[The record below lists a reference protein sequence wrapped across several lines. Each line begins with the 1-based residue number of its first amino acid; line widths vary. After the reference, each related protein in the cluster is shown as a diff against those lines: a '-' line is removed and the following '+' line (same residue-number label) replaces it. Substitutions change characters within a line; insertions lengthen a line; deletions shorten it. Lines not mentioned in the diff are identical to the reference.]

1 MADDRETP
9 PQPQADAPRA
19 NTLLA
24 VAYLI
29 ALLFCF
35 LTAIELMSKAIQ
47 LISSGGLLGGSGDAK
62 ELFQGVSNP
71 FAGLALGV
79 LFTVMVQSSSATTAT
94 IVAVVGSGA
103 LKVLHAVPMV
113 MGANI
118 GTTIT
123 NTLVSIGHVGRS
135 AEFRRAF
142 AAATVHDFF
151 NLIMVAVLLP
161 FELTT
166 RLLSSTAA
174 RLTDVL
180 QFGGAEFKSP
190 IKTAVKTVYHLI
202 RDALESIGLEGKA
215 LGVCML
221 ILGLALVFVCL
232 HQITSSMRKVLA
244 GRIEK
249 AMNQAL
255 EGNALFGI
263 GLGVVITVAVQSSS
277 ITTSLLVPMCAAGV
291 MTLEGAFPIMLGA
304 NIGTTVTALLASM
317 AQDNPAALTIA
328 LVHLLFNAIGVV
340 ILYPI
345 PWIRRIPLR
354 LACGLAGAAT
364 RNRLWV
370 LAYVVGMFVIIPL
383 AGWLLWRGP
392 N

>member
-1 MADDRETP
+1 MAEDRETS
-9 PQPQADAPRA
+9 PQPQVDLPRA

-47 LISSGGLLGGSGDAK
+47 LISSGGLGGSGDAE
-62 ELFQGVSNP
+62 ELFHGVSNP

-151 NLIMVAVLLP
+151 NLIVVALLLP

-166 RLLSSTAA
+166 RLLSNTAA
-174 RLTDVL
+174 RLTSVL

-202 RDALESIGLEGKA
+202 RDALEGIGLEGRA

-221 ILGLALVFVCL
+221 ILGLALVFACL

-249 AMNQAL
+249 AMNRAL

-328 LVHLLFNAIGVV
+328 LVHLLFNLIGVV
-340 ILYPI
+340 IVYPV
-345 PWIRRIPLR
+345 PWIRGIPLR
-354 LACGLAGAAT
+354 LARGLAGAAT
-364 RNRLWV
+364 LNRFWV
-370 LAYVVGMFVIIPL
+370 LAYVGVMFVIIPL